1 MHTPPIVDF
10 VLARSIKPCPEELS
24 GLKGSSPRFSTR
36 SCGMAVIG
44 SSCVDPPLR
53 IGSATPAGIGRE
65 QRPDLLE
72 FVRFL
77 QLGSAVMP

>member
-1 MHTPPIVDF
+1 
-10 VLARSIKPCPEELS
+10 
-24 GLKGSSPRFSTR
+24 
-36 SCGMAVIG
+36 MAVIG
-44 SSCVDPPLR
+44 SSCVDHPLR

-77 QLGSAVMP
+77 QLGSAV